1 MKIYCRGKEVWL
13 SHLLN
18 TKMKDIK
25 IVFMGTP
32 SFAVPILSSLIDYYN
47 VVMVVCQPD
56 KEKDRK
62 GNIIYSPC
70 KTLALENNIEVFQP
84 LKIKEDYAKIL
95 DKKPDIIVTA
105 AYGQIIPDE
114 VLNYPKYGCINVHGS
129 LLPKLRGGAPI
140 HHAIINGD
148 KETGVTIMYMDK
160 KMDAGDIIAQRSIEI
175 EDDIILDDLYSKLSL
190 LGRDLLIDTLPSI
203 IAGTNARI
211 KQNEKEV
218 TFGFNIT
225 KEEEK
230 IDFNNKAKDIYNL
243 IRGLSTNPGAY
254 GMINGKRMK
263 IYSAEITSIK
273 SLQDPGLIENISSNG
288 ILVNT
293 NDYKILLKDIKLEG
307 KKRCL
312 VKDFING
319 IKKEDYVGVRF
330 E

>member
-1 MKIYCRGKEVWL
+1 MWL

-148 KETGVTIMYMDK
+148 KKTGVTIMYMDK